1 MASQQTILQLKF
13 IIRNNEEIHNS
24 TQQSKKQEIVLNEEE
39 YEVDEDWEDEY
50 IPTDEEIDR
59 AFEEHERW
67 SDF

>member
-39 YEVDEDWEDEY
+39 YEVDEDW
-50 IPTDEEIDR
+50 
-59 AFEEHERW
+59 
-67 SDF
+67 